1 MVPLNFT
8 LSEDELKERGCWGLQ
23 MVESHPALSHC
34 LNHVSVWL
42 SSTSHSYLSHVWR
55 EIYRTLITVLFW
67 RSHLKRVKFSKYD
80 ACLWASH
87 SNQLYCPFEL
97 YSNFQLGYP
106 FGYIADYILHEILSS
121 QIFWINLVKKIYQS
135 KSKGRLQKSEPIIS
149 ISDRFMSE
157 ELVIRILKTKESKK
171 QKEQVE
177 IGRGSG
183 EHL

>member
-1 MVPLNFT
+1 M
-8 LSEDELKERGCWGLQ
+8 
-23 MVESHPALSHC
+23 
-34 LNHVSVWL
+34 
-42 SSTSHSYLSHVWR
+42 
-55 EIYRTLITVLFW
+55 
-67 RSHLKRVKFSKYD
+67 
-80 ACLWASH
+80 
-87 SNQLYCPFEL
+87 NQ
-97 YSNFQLGYP
+97 SGK
-106 FGYIADYILHEILSS
+106 
-121 QIFWINLVKKIYQS
+121 KKIYQS